1 MSNLQESYQAC
12 EQIAQSSGSN
22 FYRAF
27 EFLRLDRRRAM
38 TALYAFSRLA
48 DDATDD
54 GQTNGKAIT
63 PSDWNLDDWMHWLD
77 DLDSN
82 QKYVENPSKASDSAF
97 GQLQRI
103 RLALADS
110 IERFGIPKE
119 ALREILRGVDQDTRP
134 FHIERYDQLQAY
146 MFRVASAVGL
156 ACIAIWSDNGA
167 AQVGSPA
174 YRMGVDC
181 GHAFQL
187 TNILRDLVEDA
198 QRDRIY
204 LANEDLMRTG
214 FTKSSLLESLKLTD
228 PALRQQAITNQGNWQ
243 DLIEIYTQRAAACY
257 RSSWGL
263 SDLIHPDSRRM
274 FCMIWSTYHSI
285 FEKIQQSHWSPL
297 HVRPSLS
304 SLEKLRLYASHAWTP
319 RFKTISR
326 RSIKTPNYS
335 NIAPGGPPKVA
346 VIGGGLAGIQTA
358 MHLAKHGC
366 ETWLIESR
374 NRLGGRVGSFTD
386 PKSQQ
391 AVDYCQHVG
400 MRCCSELVR
409 WMNDLGQK
417 DQWQEQSTLWFRSR
431 HGRRFLAKAWPLPA
445 PLHLSGLLLKWPDLG
460 LIDRTTIAMGLVKLI
475 RTRPDDKFNDTLA
488 IDWLKESHQT
498 SNAIES
504 FWSTILVSA
513 LGEQLPRITMGAV
526 HKVIIDGFA
535 ASKDAYHLLVPQK
548 SLSHLVDQTAKD
560 CLNRLGVHLVEGKT
574 VTGLSRTTE
583 GMWKLQTRATGD
595 DQAPQDEFHAV
606 VVAVPWHRLEGIL
619 DPNSSWMQPEVARS
633 IQEAQ
638 TIESAPITGVHTWW
652 SKPWFNDPHA
662 ILINRLSQWIFPGPN
677 EPSDAPIGQPIEHYY
692 QVVISGSR
700 DLPKGDSESIL
711 KMVQEDLYE
720 VFEELRNSGAVM
732 TRGKVITDPQ
742 SVFSVNTR
750 HNRARL
756 ECDTLGAQGI
766 FLAGDWVQTGWPAT
780 MEGAL
785 RSGSLAAGSV
795 LSYVGR
801 PADVSVDGK

>member
-1 MSNLQESYQAC
+1 
-12 EQIAQSSGSN
+12 
-22 FYRAF
+22 
-27 EFLRLDRRRAM
+27 
-38 TALYAFSRLA
+38 
-48 DDATDD
+48 
-54 GQTNGKAIT
+54 
-63 PSDWNLDDWMHWLD
+63 
-77 DLDSN
+77 
-82 QKYVENPSKASDSAF
+82 
-97 GQLQRI
+97 
-103 RLALADS
+103 
-110 IERFGIPKE
+110 
-119 ALREILRGVDQDTRP
+119 
-134 FHIERYDQLQAY
+134 
-146 MFRVASAVGL
+146 
-156 ACIAIWSDNGA
+156 
-167 AQVGSPA
+167 
-174 YRMGVDC
+174 
-181 GHAFQL
+181 
-187 TNILRDLVEDA
+187 
-198 QRDRIY
+198 
-204 LANEDLMRTG
+204 
-214 FTKSSLLESLKLTD
+214 
-228 PALRQQAITNQGNWQ
+228 
-243 DLIEIYTQRAAACY
+243 
-257 RSSWGL
+257 
-263 SDLIHPDSRRM
+263 
-274 FCMIWSTYHSI
+274 
-285 FEKIQQSHWSPL
+285 
-297 HVRPSLS
+297 
-304 SLEKLRLYASHAWTP
+304 
-319 RFKTISR
+319 
-326 RSIKTPNYS
+326 
-335 NIAPGGPPKVA
+335 VA

-386 PKSQQ
+386 PMSQQ
-391 AVDYCQHVG
+391 PVDYCQHVG

-409 WMNDLGQK
+409 WINDLGQK

-431 HGRRFLAKAWPLPA
+431 HGKRFLARAWPLPA

-460 LIDRTTIAMGLVKLI
+460 LVDRATIAMGLVKLI
-475 RTRPDDKFNDTLA
+475 RTGPDDKFNDTLA
-488 IDWLKESHQT
+488 IDWLKENHQT

-548 SLSHLVDQTAKD
+548 SLSHLVDQTARD
-560 CLNRLGVHLVEGKT
+560 CLKRLGVHLVEGKT
-574 VTGLSRTTE
+574 VTGLSRSTE
-583 GMWKLQTRATGD
+583 GKWNLRTRATGD

-606 VVAVPWHRLEGIL
+606 VVAVPWHRLDGIL
-619 DPNSSWMQPEVARS
+619 DPNSSWMQPDAAQSVQEV
-633 IQEAQ
+633 Q
-638 TIESAPITGVHTWW
+638 TLESAPITGVHTWW

-677 EPSDAPIGQPIEHYY
+677 EPSDASIGQPSEHYY

-742 SVFSVNTR
+742 SVFSVNAR
-750 HNRARL
+750 HNQARL
-756 ECDTLGAQGI
+756 ACDTLGDQGI

-795 LSYVGR
+795 LRYVGR